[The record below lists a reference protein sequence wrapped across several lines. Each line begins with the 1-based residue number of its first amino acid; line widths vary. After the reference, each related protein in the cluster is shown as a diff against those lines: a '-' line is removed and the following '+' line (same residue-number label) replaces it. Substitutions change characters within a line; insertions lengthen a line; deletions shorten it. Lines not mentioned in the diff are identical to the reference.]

1 MPKYIA
7 FLRAIN
13 VGGHTVKM
21 DTLRQLFIDLGF
33 TGVETFIA
41 SGNVI
46 FETGESNLPAMA
58 ALESRIEQHLNERL
72 GYPVKTFLR
81 TPAGL
86 EQIAQ
91 YQPYPA
97 GDLENPANTLYIGFL
112 QSPPGP
118 EATQRIAALSDPLNQ
133 LHIHDRELYWL
144 VQGGIGRSEIT
155 GARLEKALGMPT
167 TLRNVNTI
175 KRLIAKVSTDE
186 P

>member
-21 DTLRQLFIDLGF
+21 DHLRQLFIDMGF
-33 TGVETFIA
+33 IGVETFIA

-46 FETGESNLPAMA
+46 FKTPENDLP
-58 ALESRIEQHLNERL
+58 ALESRIEFHLQAAL

-86 EQIAQ
+86 EQIAR
-91 YQPYPA
+91 YQPFSTQ
-97 GDLENPANTLYIGFL
+97 DLENPASTLYIGIL
-112 QSPPGP
+112 QAPPSP
-118 EATQRIAALSDPLNQ
+118 EATQRIAALSDPLNL
-133 LHIHDRELYWL
+133 LHIQDRELYWL
-144 VQGGIGRSEIT
+144 VHGGLGRSEIS

-175 KRLIAKVSTDE
+175 LRLIAKYSADH